1 MYGKNN
7 DGKIK
12 NTTGQKGVE
21 KVEEMG
27 KNKKEQKHK
36 KKNDS
41 SDLGKQIE
49 DLVQDAIDNWDFDEL
64 SKSVGNTIKQWNDEL
79 NTSFQKS
86 FSSTKKDIHSAW
98 QDVKEDL
105 FYDVDGAKKDVMRSM

>member
-1 MYGKNN
+1 M
-7 DGKIK
+7 
-12 NTTGQKGVE
+12 E

-27 KNKKEQKHK
+27 KDKKEQKNK

-64 SKSVGNTIKQWNDEL
+64 SKSVGNTVKQWNDEL
-79 NTSFQKS
+79 NTSFKKS
-86 FSSTKKDIHSAW
+86 F
-98 QDVKEDL
+98 
-105 FYDVDGAKKDVMRSM
+105 